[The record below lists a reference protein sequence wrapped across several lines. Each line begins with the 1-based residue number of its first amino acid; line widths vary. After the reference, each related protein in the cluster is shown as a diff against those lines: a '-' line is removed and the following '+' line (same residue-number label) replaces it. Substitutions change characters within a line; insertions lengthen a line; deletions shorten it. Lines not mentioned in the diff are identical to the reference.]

1 MPEANFTP
9 RPIADVAAELQLT
22 RDDYEPYGWH
32 KAKLAEGLA
41 ERLGDRPRG
50 RLIGVT
56 AISPTPL
63 GEGKTVVSIGLA
75 MALCRLGHR
84 AIVTLREPS
93 LAPVFGIKGG
103 GAGGGAAQLLP
114 RDDINLHFTGDLHAV
129 TSATNLLAAMLDNHV
144 QRRKSPR
151 IAPDGV
157 TWRRC
162 VDMSD
167 KGLTRIVTGLG
178 HWRQAPVR
186 ETGFDLT
193 AASEVMAILA
203 LATDRNDLRKRLGQ
217 IVVGRSDEGTLVT
230 AEEIGAA
237 GAMAA
242 LMNDAVRPNL
252 VQTCEGTPALV
263 HAGPF
268 ANIAHGNSSVIA
280 DRVAL
285 RLADYVVTES
295 GFGADCGA
303 EKFVNIKCRV
313 GGLEPAAE
321 VVVCTVRALKLHSGR
336 LPVPRGGKLPPEY
349 EQDDPESVRAGA
361 ANLRAH
367 VENVRS
373 FGIPVVVA
381 VNRFPGDSGRE
392 LEEVVRQGR
401 EAGAHRVAI
410 TDAFARGS
418 EASVDLAEAVVDA
431 AQQPH
436 SLRFTYD
443 LAQPVAEKFE
453 AIARSIYGADR
464 ATFEPR
470 AARQLK
476 QFEEDGYGDLP
487 VCIAKTQYSLSH
499 DPTLRGRPR
508 GFEFPIREV
517 RLAAGAG
524 FLYALSG
531 DMVTMPGLP
540 STPAAM
546 NIDIDSQGRIT
557 GLR

>member
-1 MPEANFTP
+1 M
-9 RPIADVAAELQLT
+9 
-22 RDDYEPYGWH
+22 
-32 KAKLAEGLA
+32 
-41 ERLGDRPRG
+41 
-50 RLIGVT
+50 
-56 AISPTPL
+56 
-63 GEGKTVVSIGLA
+63 
-75 MALCRLGHR
+75 
-84 AIVTLREPS
+84 
-93 LAPVFGIKGG
+93 
-103 GAGGGAAQLLP
+103 
-114 RDDINLHFTGDLHAV
+114 
-129 TSATNLLAAMLDNHV
+129 
-144 QRRKSPR
+144 
-151 IAPDGV
+151 
-157 TWRRC
+157 
-162 VDMSD
+162 
-167 KGLTRIVTGLG
+167 
-178 HWRQAPVR
+178 
-186 ETGFDLT
+186 
-193 AASEVMAILA
+193 
-203 LATDRNDLRKRLGQ
+203 
-217 IVVGRSDEGTLVT
+217 T
-230 AEEIGAA
+230 AEEIGAT

-336 LPVPRGGKLPPEY
+336 LPIPRGRTLPPEY

-392 LEEVVRQGR
+392 LEQVVRQGR
-401 EAGAHRVAI
+401 DAGAHHVVI

-418 EASVDLAEAVVDA
+418 EGAVDLAEAVVDA

-443 LAQPVAEKFE
+443 IAQPVAEKFE

-464 ATFEPR
+464 VTFEPR